1 MRKSNL
7 MEESRIMP
15 DDHAR
20 TPPFDGYS
28 LDGENPV
35 LEVLLSHRS
44 IRKYKDTAVA
54 PEALDRILEAAQR
67 APSWCNYQTY
77 SIIVVDDRPTRERL
91 RELCAHQEFVADCGV
106 LLVFCADISRIVAA
120 CEKQGYEFRSDHLNT
135 QLIAHGDAF
144 LACQNAALAAESMGL
159 GTCMLG
165 NIRYRPGEV
174 SKLLALPHRV
184 FATVGLTIGHP
195 DEDPGVKPR
204 LPRKVVVSHNRYCS
218 DHVAEGLEEYDRTT
232 RLSGMYGGRLQPLA
246 EVDPEL
252 EETFGDDTY
261 GWLEHT
267 ARRVGGSYEDRWRG
281 LAEFLEARGFSR
293 E

>member
-1 MRKSNL
+1 
-7 MEESRIMP
+7 MP
-15 DDHAR
+15 DDQVQR
-20 TPPFDGYS
+20 PFFDGYS
-28 LDGENPV
+28 MEGENPV

-44 IRKYKDTAVA
+44 VRKYKDKTVA

-77 SIIVVDDRPTRERL
+77 SIIVIDDRATREML
-91 RELCAHQEFVADCGV
+91 RELCANQEFVADCGV
-106 LLVFCADISRIVAA
+106 LLVFCADISRIVMT

-165 NIRYRPGEV
+165 NIRMHPQEV
-174 SKLLALPHRV
+174 SDLLALPHRV
-184 FATVGLTIGHP
+184 FATVGLAIGHP
-195 DEDPGVKPR
+195 DEDHGLKPR
-204 LPRKVVVSHNRYCS
+204 LPRKAVVSRNRYCS
-218 DHVAEGLEEYDRTT
+218 DHLVEGLEEYDRITC
-232 RLSGMYGGRLQPLA
+232 RSGMYGGRMQPLA

-252 EETFGDDTY
+252 EETFAPETY

-267 ARRVGGSYEDRWRG
+267 ARRVGGIHEDRWKG
-281 LAEFLEARGFSR
+281 LAEFLEGKGFSR

>member
-1 MRKSNL
+1 
-7 MEESRIMP
+7 MP
-15 DDHAR
+15 DDQAQM
-20 TPPFDGYS
+20 PPFGGYS

-44 IRKYKDTAVA
+44 VRKYKDTAVA

-77 SIIVVDDRPTRERL
+77 SIIVIDDRATREKL
-91 RELCAHQEFVADCGV
+91 RALCAHQEFVADCGA
-106 LLVFCADISRIVAA
+106 LLVFCADISRIVVA
-120 CEKQGYEFRSDHLNT
+120 CEKQGHEFRSDHLNT

-165 NIRYRPGEV
+165 NIRLHPREV
-174 SKLLALPHRV
+174 TELLALPHRV
-184 FATVGLTIGHP
+184 FATVGLAIGHP
-195 DEDPGVKPR
+195 DEDPGLKPR
-204 LPRKVVVSHNRYCS
+204 LPRKVMVSRNRYSS
-218 DHVAEGLEEYDRTT
+218 DHLVEGLEEYDRITC
-232 RLSGMYGGRLQPLA
+232 RSGMYSGRMHPLA

-252 EETFGDDTY
+252 EETFSEGTY

-281 LAEFLEARGFSR
+281 LAEFLEAKGFSR
-293 E
+293 G